1 MRLLRLMRGEERK
14 PMRETAA
21 MLLTKVERFKYQKQS
36 WTVEKEEADNFLIVK
51 GTDSREG

>member
-1 MRLLRLMRGEERK
+1 MRLKRGEERK
-14 PMRETAA
+14 SMRETAA